1 MAKQV
6 KFHEDARAA
15 IKAGVDKIANV
26 VKVSYGPMGR
36 DVVLDKGFG
45 SPTITNDGVTI
56 AKDIELEDKFENIGA
71 ELVKEV
77 ASKTN
82 DDAGDGTT
90 TATVLAQAMIAE
102 GIKNI
107 VAGNDPIAIKRGM
120 QKAVTAAV
128 EGLKS
133 INQPVKEK
141 KEKAQIAT
149 ISSLDEKVG
158 EMIAD
163 AMEEIGPDGVITV
176 EESQTMGLDRE
187 VVRGMRFEKGYVS
200 PYMISDTQRM
210 EAIMDDP
217 YILVTDKKIT
227 AVKDILQLLESI
239 AQSGKKDLVIIA
251 EDIEGEALTTFVV
264 NKLRGTFNVLGIKAP
279 GFGDRRKAMLEDIA
293 ILTGARYIT
302 EDMGL
307 TLENVTIDDLGSARK
322 VIASKDNTTIVEGK
336 GDQKAIDERIEQIRT
351 LIANSTSEFDKENLQ
366 ERVAK
371 LAGGVAVIKVGAATE
386 TEMKEKKYKIEDAL
400 NATRAAVEEGIV
412 PGGGSAFLKV
422 AYALDS
428 FIKEDIT
435 ETEAIGV
442 NIIRRALE
450 APFRQIAANAGIHD
464 VSLIMEEIKDIK
476 KANIGYDFKNAKVA
490 DLLSVGI
497 IDPMKVSRSA
507 LENSASIASTLL
519 TTEAVV
525 TDLPEKKDD
534 APAMP
539 NMSGMGGGMPGMGM
553 M

>member
-36 DVVLDKGFG
+36 DVVLDKGYG

-77 ASKTN
+77 ATKTN

-90 TATVLAQAMIAE
+90 TATVLTQAMVAE

-133 INQPVKEK
+133 IHQPVKDK

-176 EESQTMGLDRE
+176 EESQTMGLDKE
-187 VVRGMRFEKGYVS
+187 VVKGMRFEKGYVS

-227 AVKDILQLLESI
+227 AVKDVLSLLESI

-307 TLENVTIDDLGSARK
+307 NLESVTVDDLGSARK
-322 VIASKDNTTIVEGK
+322 IIASKDHTTIVEGK
-336 GDQKAIDERIEQIRT
+336 GDKKSIEERIEQIRT
-351 LIANSTSEFDKENLQ
+351 IEKASTSDFDKENLQ
-366 ERVAK
+366 ERLAK

-412 PGGGSAFLKV
+412 PGGGAAFLKV

-428 FIKEDIT
+428 FIKEDIS

-450 APFRQIAANAGIHD
+450 APFRQIASNAGIHD

-476 KANIGYDFKNAKVA
+476 KPSLGYDFKNSVVD
-490 DLLSVGI
+490 DLLKVGI
-497 IDPMKVSRSA
+497 IDPLKVSRSA

-525 TDLPEKKDD
+525 TDIPEKKDNT
-534 APAMP
+534 PAMP
-539 NMSGMGGGMPGMGM
+539 DMGAMGGGMPGMGM